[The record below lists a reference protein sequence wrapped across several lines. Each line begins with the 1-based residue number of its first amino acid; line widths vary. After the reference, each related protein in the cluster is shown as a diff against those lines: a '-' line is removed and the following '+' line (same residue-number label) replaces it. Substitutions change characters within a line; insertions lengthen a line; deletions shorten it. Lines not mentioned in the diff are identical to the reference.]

1 MSLYY
6 LQRATV
12 DIYPALVTFPKN
24 HSMSCEAIEVHVVAV
39 RRELAVAIVQ
49 FRSFKSVFA
58 PKVNSSLEGGA
69 ELRLV
74 R

>member
-1 MSLYY
+1 
-6 LQRATV
+6 
-12 DIYPALVTFPKN
+12 
-24 HSMSCEAIEVHVVAV
+24 MSCEAIEVHVVAV